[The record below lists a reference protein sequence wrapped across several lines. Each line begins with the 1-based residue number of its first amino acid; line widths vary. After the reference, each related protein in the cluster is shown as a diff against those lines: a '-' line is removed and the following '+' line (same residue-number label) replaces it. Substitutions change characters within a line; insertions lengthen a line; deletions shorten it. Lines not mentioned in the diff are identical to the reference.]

1 MEWFEDRK
9 FWRATYPFMFP
20 DDRMER
26 AEVMADPLI
35 DLAGVRKGTVLDLCC
50 GPGRYSMALARRG
63 FDVTGVD
70 VTESLL
76 ETASSL
82 ARLEE
87 IEVEWVL
94 SDMKDFIR
102 PDSFDLAISMF
113 TSFGYFDSHDKNME
127 VLRNVRQSLR
137 PGGRFLLE
145 TMGKEV
151 LASIFRPVT
160 VEELEDGSMLIQ
172 KHSIQHGWK
181 RITNEWLI
189 VREDRVESRFL
200 FSHWIYSAAE
210 IEGMML
216 EAGFDMV
223 SVHGD
228 LEGSPYDDSARRLVV
243 LAARGD

>member
-1 MEWFEDRK
+1 MEWFEDPE
-9 FWRATYPFMFP
+9 FWEATYPFMFP
-20 DDRMER
+20 DDRMDR
-26 AEVMADPLI
+26 AEVLADSLI
-35 DLAGVRKGTVLDLCC
+35 DLAGVHKGSVLDLCC

-63 FDVTGVD
+63 FRVTGVD
-70 VTESLL
+70 RTGSLL
-76 ETASSL
+76 DTASNR
-82 ARLEE
+82 ARLED
-87 IEVEWVL
+87 IDVEWVL

-102 PDSFDLAISMF
+102 PGSFDLALSMF
-113 TSFGYFDSHDKNME
+113 TSFGYFDSHDENMR
-127 VLRNVRQSLR
+127 VLCNVHDSLK

-181 RITNEWLI
+181 RIANEWLI
-189 VREDRVESRFL
+189 LRDNRVEASFR

-210 IEGMML
+210 LEGMML
-216 EAGFDMV
+216 EAGFDLV